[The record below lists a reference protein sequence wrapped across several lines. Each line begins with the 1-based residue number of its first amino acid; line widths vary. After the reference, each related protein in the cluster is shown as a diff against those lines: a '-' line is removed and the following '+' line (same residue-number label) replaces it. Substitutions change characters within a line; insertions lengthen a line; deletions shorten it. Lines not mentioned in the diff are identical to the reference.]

1 MARLV
6 KVLLEKQWSD
16 WGPGDIVELEAG
28 QADRVVAKGYGV
40 KATSKAIKAAAK
52 QARVETATAPPAA
65 ENADLRP
72 TIDVTSSA
80 GSELRDD
87 DDPETPD
94 DPYETDGPD
103 DPDETDETDE
113 KDGD

>member
-16 WGPGDIVELEAG
+16 WGPGDIVELEAAK
-28 QADRVVAKGYGV
+28 ADRVIAKGYGV
-40 KATSKAIKAAAK
+40 KATSKVIKAAAK

-72 TIDVTSSA
+72 TIDLTSSA
-80 GSELRDD
+80 GSELRGD

-94 DPYETDGPD
+94 GPYDPDETDEMD
-103 DPDETDETDE
+103 DPDETDEPDRA
-113 KDGD
+113 